1 MYKLYTN
8 IIHFYDY
15 KSKYLLIIN
24 NLVSSNDS
32 LSYSIIKL
40 ENQIKTL
47 NKQYLKN
54 KLNFMLKNQL
64 VNSTKILKIK

>member
-24 NLVSSNDS
+24 NLVLSNDS
-32 LSYSIIKL
+32 LSYSIIQL

-47 NKQYLKN
+47 NK
-54 KLNFMLKNQL
+54 
-64 VNSTKILKIK
+64 